1 MPAFARK
8 TTVKRQFGARR
19 VPGGAIYV
27 LYADKIQLKVNRQFD
42 VYCRDCITRSFP
54 KAIIV

>member
-27 LYADKIQLKVNRQFD
+27 LYADKIPTESQPAIRRLLSRLHHSQF
-42 VYCRDCITRSFP
+42 P
-54 KAIIV
+54 